1 MKVLIAGGSGYV
13 GCRLGN
19 YLAARP
25 SEFFVRSFDRLLYGP
40 VSGLNFLNVQADIR
54 SLEAKDIEGFDAVI
68 NLAGFSND
76 PTAEYNPEANMRLNT
91 DAAIHFM
98 EIAAE
103 AGVKRYVFASSAS
116 VYDKCDEQLDAS
128 PDSELQDVVNML
140 PYSKSKVLAEI
151 NLTLQAAALNMS
163 LVILRKGTI
172 HGRSPRMRND
182 LIVNT
187 MVGCAVTEGV
197 VTCHLSPSGPMYRP
211 IVDVLDVARAYKQAL
226 LFEAPAG
233 TTTIFNIASENLSV
247 TEIAASV
254 LAAVSSG
261 LNLTSRLVMEVI
273 PKDQH
278 TRSYRMNTNTAKCVL
293 GWEPRLNLASSL
305 ELLVESTVT
314 LSPSAFYDPRTRN
327 IEWMK
332 AILNIEETA
341 RDFGPL
347 LGS

>member
-1 MKVLIAGGSGYV
+1 
-13 GCRLGN
+13 
-19 YLAARP
+19 
-25 SEFFVRSFDRLLYGP
+25 
-40 VSGLNFLNVQADIR
+40 
-54 SLEAKDIEGFDAVI
+54 
-68 NLAGFSND
+68 
-76 PTAEYNPEANMRLNT
+76 
-91 DAAIHFM
+91 
-98 EIAAE
+98 
-103 AGVKRYVFASSAS
+103 
-116 VYDKCDEQLDAS
+116 
-128 PDSELQDVVNML
+128 ML